1 MKRTFEEKL
10 QAYEKGELTEEE
22 RKAFEKELDTLENI
36 FENGEKQNNNNSFNK
51 KEQKILR
58 RGKWK
63 ARIQTTFFVF
73 IIFIGVLFISM
84 IGTGIYYSWG
94 TPDRSEIIMNVND
107 YTSALTDPYGSLS
120 YSSAQGGLFF
130 GLDVE
135 TTKRKQVGDEI
146 FEVGQ
151 SKSSFFFSYLRGQ
164 DDTLF
169 TNANSASPGFY
180 LPGEEEAQYSDWEQ
194 LENLPE
200 GTVSSAYI
208 SFNEF
213 LETDK
218 VFELFDNYNLEI
230 LWFGVQKG
238 DMSDEYEIDFISSP
252 DPFFFG
258 FPASPIWL
266 EEDMH
271 TVERQEEKGW
281 FGSGTVSETS
291 SSPTYEYGDSKIL
304 HEQFFKVLHFL
315 SNHEKLA
322 NKYVWDDLHI
332 DETIQYFEENGIN
345 HYGVVVTGPTKELLK
360 LREND
365 EIYALQ
371 LDETRLWNWTDREE

>member
-22 RKAFEKELDTLENI
+22 RKAFEEELDTLENI
-36 FENGEKQNNNNSFNK
+36 FENSEKQNNKTFNQ

-73 IIFIGVLFISM
+73 IIFIGILFVSM

-94 TPDRSEIIMNVND
+94 TPDRSDIMRNVAE
-107 YTSALTDPYGSLS
+107 YTYALKDPYGSLS
-120 YSSAQGGLFF
+120 HSSAQGGLFF

-151 SKSSFFFSYLRGQ
+151 SESSFFFSHLRWQ
-164 DDTLF
+164 DDTSF
-169 TNANSASPGFY
+169 TNDNSTSPGFY
-180 LPGEEEAQYSDWEQ
+180 LPGETEAQYSDWEQ

-208 SFNEF
+208 SFNEL
-213 LETDK
+213 LETDE
-218 VFELFDNYNLEI
+218 VFELFGNYNLEI

-238 DMSDEYEIDFISSP
+238 DMSDEYEIDFISGS

-258 FPASPIWL
+258 FPATPIWL
-266 EEDMH
+266 EEDMY
-271 TVERQEEKGW
+271 TVEKEEKKGL
-281 FGSGTVSETS
+281 FDSGAVFESS
-291 SSPTYEYGDSKIL
+291 SSPTYEHGDSETL
-304 HEQFFKVLHFL
+304 HEQFFKVLDFL
-315 SNHEKLA
+315 SDHEELA